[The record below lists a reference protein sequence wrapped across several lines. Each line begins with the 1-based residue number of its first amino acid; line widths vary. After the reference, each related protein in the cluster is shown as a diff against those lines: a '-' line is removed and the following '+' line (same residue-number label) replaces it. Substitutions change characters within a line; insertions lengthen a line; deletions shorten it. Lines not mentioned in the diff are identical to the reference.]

1 MPQCPYKLSSMHWS
15 ESQFDVPV
23 RVQAKEAKQ
32 AGVKLLGY
40 FYWSL
45 LDNFEWA
52 NGFTNTFGVVRV
64 NFSSDART
72 RTPKES
78 LAWLANYFA

>member
-1 MPQCPYKLSSMHWS
+1 MRSGSH
-15 ESQFDVPV
+15 DVHM
-23 RVQAKEAKQ
+23 QAQEAKQ
-32 AGVKLLGY
+32 AGVNLLGY

-52 NGFTNTFGVVRV
+52 KGFTNTFGMVHVD
-64 NFSSDART
+64 FSSDART
-72 RTPKES
+72 RTPKDS